1 MPSGG
6 VAHGILYGRDQQVLD
21 LLTTRVPVTVICGD
35 SGVGKTRVLEEVVA
49 RFGGV
54 APAPVVVGHA
64 PAALQAS
71 LLDALGAAAAL
82 IAEDEGAAKRVG
94 RLLVEGGRRLA
105 RAKASEVGLAV
116 ARIVLGAVRDRVG
129 QNVTDVITEYFDQVR
144 EAAADDVAVRI
155 RQASDPDVIH
165 AIAVLAADVAD
176 AAGGKRILLPLD
188 NVNHIQAEDRG
199 RLMDLRP
206 LLPDKVSVLC
216 TFTGVCAAD
225 QSILDEY
232 TRAGITVYPLFG
244 LEEWA
249 IEQWLSAEGLPP
261 DMAKQVLVNTN
272 GYGFDVANAVQ
283 LLRTGRPLTDAA
295 GRSGREEVLRAATS
309 QALRGLDTGSHV
321 AALKLSV
328 LSAPLPSR
336 YAAAYLGMEPAA
348 WAVTQG
354 RLVDSR
360 IFVPGNPPWFH
371 DQRRR
376 LLREQVQDSDLP
388 GYLRAAGTQLRA
400 MAEAGPGMPAD
411 ALTQYAE
418 ISDTLVSLGAADP
431 SVAAVAQL
439 SESALAVLGAIIE
452 LADGDGPGPRSE
464 QVLLYARDIFRCS
477 GDPSAA
483 LAELRDSEL
492 AVTPSDEHQTSV
504 VLRPGS
510 SEAVIYAYGKIGLRL
525 GRIPFPRIASLVFN
539 GRLRTALGPFAH
551 AFYGV
556 GKPSLWELSRQDL
569 PPRARLPHLPP
580 LLAIRR
586 QPRLFIRGLFGDTPI
601 YAAVAYHN
609 QPERDTALTG
619 LREMPAGSFLGQQV
633 VLTSVTG
640 KPDDPLPSRRL
651 ACAFE
656 RALGFP
662 VGNTT
667 NSSDSVIHGV
677 KIPRQDA
684 VEQQLEALNLLA
696 ELSNER
702 ERQVTGHQAARY
714 GLLRWVSPDGQ
725 AELTAVV
732 ANASGIIELKDVP
745 IDVVRTFDRV
755 ALGQLAGLL
764 PGQRIGHMQSRAGHQ
779 TEVTDLQ
786 LAVNEVTR
794 YARMIDGYND
804 PQVAR
809 RQLPADV
816 SYLQSLIQEQLD
828 ERETMARH
836 IADRLGRALPSGRDV
851 YLLVDPHVRDRGM
864 IPWAGQDATIVTAQM
879 LGTSPRVLMAV
890 EPHEEFSPDRDW
902 VDNLTAQVE
911 RVFGVTDVK
920 LVGSGLSSA
929 LDAVSSL
936 LGHMFND
943 ILLI

>member
-6 VAHGILYGRDQQVLD
+6 VAQGILYGRDQQVLD
-21 LLTTRVPVTVICGD
+21 LLATRVPVTVVSGD

-49 RFGGV
+49 LFDGV
-54 APAPVVVGHA
+54 APAPVAVGHA

-71 LLDALGAAAAL
+71 LLDALGAAVAL
-82 IAEDEGAAKRVG
+82 IAEDEGAAQRVG

-105 RAKASEVGLAV
+105 SAKASEVGLAV

-129 QNVTDVITEYFDQVR
+129 QNVTDVIAEYFEQVR
-144 EAAADDVAVRI
+144 DAAADDVAVRI
-155 RQASDPDVIH
+155 RQAGDPDVIR

-188 NVNHIQAEDRG
+188 NVDHIQADDRG
-199 RLMDLRP
+199 RLIDLGP
-206 LLPDKVSVLC
+206 LLSDKVSVLC
-216 TFTGVCAAD
+216 TFTSVCAAD
-225 QSILDEY
+225 ESILDGY
-232 TRAGITVYPLFG
+232 TRAGITVYRLLG
-244 LEEWA
+244 LEAWA
-249 IEQWLSAEGLPP
+249 VEQWLSAEGLPP
-261 DMAKQVLVNTN
+261 GMAKQVLVNTN
-272 GYGFDVANAVQ
+272 GYGFAVANAVQ
-283 LLRTGRPLTDAA
+283 LLRTSQPLTDAA
-295 GRSGREEVLRAATS
+295 GRSGREEVLRAATR
-309 QALRGLDTGSHV
+309 QALRGLDTGSHA

-328 LSAPLPSR
+328 LSAPLPSQ

-348 WAVTQG
+348 WAATQG
-354 RLVDSR
+354 RLVDSC
-360 IFVPGNPPWFH
+360 IFVPGSPPWFH

-376 LLREQVQDSDLP
+376 LLREQVQASDLP

-400 MAEAGPGMPAD
+400 ISEAGPGMPAE

-418 ISDTLVSLGAADP
+418 IGDALVGFGAADP
-431 SVAAVAQL
+431 SVVAVAQL
-439 SESALAVLGAIIE
+439 SDSALAVLGAIIE
-452 LADGDGPGPRSE
+452 LADGDGPGPGSE

-483 LAELRDSEL
+483 LAELRNSEL

-539 GRLRTALGPFAH
+539 GRLRTALGPLAH
-551 AFYGV
+551 ALYGL
-556 GKPSLWELSRQDL
+556 GEPSLWELSRQEL
-569 PPRARLPHLPP
+569 PPSARLPHLPSP
-580 LLAIRR
+580 LASRR
-586 QPRLFIRGLFGDTPI
+586 QPRLLVRGLFGDTAI
-601 YAAVAYHN
+601 YAAVAYQN
-609 QPERDTALTG
+609 QLERDTALTRLG
-619 LREMPAGSFLGQQV
+619 AMPAGPFLGRRV
-633 VLTSVTG
+633 VLTSVTA
-640 KPDDPLPSRRL
+640 KPDEALPPRRL

-656 RALGFP
+656 RALGFRI
-662 VGNTT
+662 GNTT
-667 NSSDSVIHGV
+667 NSFDSVIHGE

-702 ERQVTGHQAARY
+702 ERQVTGHQAPSY
-714 GLLRWVSPDGQ
+714 GLLRWVSPDGP

-732 ANASGIIELKDVP
+732 ANASGIIELKDMP
-745 IDVVRTFDRV
+745 ADVVRTFDRV
-755 ALGQLAGLL
+755 ALGQMAGLL
-764 PGQRIGHMQSRAGHQ
+764 PGQRIGYMQSRYGRQ

-794 YARMIDGYND
+794 YARIIDGYND
-804 PQVAR
+804 PLVAR
-809 RQLPADV
+809 RQLPADI

-828 ERETMARH
+828 ERETMGRH
-836 IADRLGRALPSGRDV
+836 IADRLGRALPPGRDI
-851 YLLVDPHVRDRGM
+851 YLLVDPHVRDRDM
-864 IPWAGQDATIVTAQM
+864 IPWAGQDATVVTAQIR
-879 LGTSPRVLMAV
+879 GTSPRVLIAV
-890 EPHEEFSPDRDW
+890 EPRAEFSADQDW
-902 VDNLTAQVE
+902 VESLTAQVE
-911 RVFGVTDVK
+911 RVFGVTDIK
-920 LVGSGLSSA
+920 FAGSGLSSA

>member
-6 VAHGILYGRDQQVLD
+6 VAQGILYGRDSQVLD
-21 LLTTRVPVTVICGD
+21 LLTSRVPVTVVSGD

-49 RFGGV
+49 LFGGV
-54 APAPVVVGHA
+54 APAPVAVGHA

-82 IAEDEGAAKRVG
+82 IAEDEGAARRVG

-105 RAKASEVGLAV
+105 SAKASEVGLAV

-129 QNVTDVITEYFDQVR
+129 QNVTDVIAEFFEQVR
-144 EAAADDVAVRI
+144 DAAADDVAARI
-155 RQASDPDVIH
+155 RQAGDPDVIH

-188 NVNHIQAEDRG
+188 DVNHIQADDRG
-199 RLMDLRP
+199 RLMDLGP

-216 TFTGVCAAD
+216 TFMSVCSAD
-225 QSILDEY
+225 ESILDGY
-232 TRAGITVYPLFG
+232 TRAGITVYRLLG
-244 LEEWA
+244 LEAWA
-249 IEQWLSAEGLPP
+249 VEQWLSAEGLPP
-261 DMAKQVLVNTN
+261 DMAKQVLINTN
-272 GYGFDVANAVQ
+272 GYGFAVANAVQ
-283 LLRTGRPLTDAA
+283 LLRTGQPLTDAA
-295 GRSGREEVLRAATS
+295 GRSGREEVLRAATR
-309 QALRGLDTGSHV
+309 QALRGLDTGSHA

-328 LSAPLPSR
+328 LSAPLPSQ

-348 WAVTQG
+348 WAATQG
-354 RLVDSR
+354 LLVNSR
-360 IFVPGNPPWFH
+360 IFVPGSPPWFH

-388 GYLRAAGTQLRA
+388 GYLRAAGIQLRA
-400 MAEAGPGMPAD
+400 IAEAGPGMPAD

-418 ISDTLVSLGAADP
+418 ISDMLVGLGAADP

-439 SESALAVLGAIIE
+439 SHSALAVLGAIIE

-464 QVLLYARDIFRCS
+464 QVLLYARDIFRCG

-539 GRLRTALGPFAH
+539 GRLRTALGPFAL
-551 AFYGV
+551 ALYGV
-556 GKPSLWELSRQDL
+556 GEPSLWELSRQSL

-580 LLAIRR
+580 PFASRR
-586 QPRLFIRGLFGDTPI
+586 QPRLLVRGLFGDTPI
-601 YAAVAYHN
+601 YAAVAYQK
-609 QPERDTALTG
+609 QPERDAALTG
-619 LREMPAGSFLGQQV
+619 LRAMPTGPFFGRQV
-633 VLTSVTG
+633 VLTSVTA

-662 VGNTT
+662 VGNIT

-702 ERQVTGHQAARY
+702 ERQVTGQQAPRY
-714 GLLRWVSPDGQ
+714 GLLRWVSPDGL

-745 IDVVRTFDRV
+745 AEVLRTST
-755 ALGQLAGLL
+755 GLL
-764 PGQRIGHMQSRAGHQ
+764 SGSWRGFCPASASATCSLAMGSR
-779 TEVTDLQ
+779 
-786 LAVNEVTR
+786 TR
-794 YARMIDGYND
+794 
-804 PQVAR
+804 
-809 RQLPADV
+809 
-816 SYLQSLIQEQLD
+816 
-828 ERETMARH
+828 
-836 IADRLGRALPSGRDV
+836 
-851 YLLVDPHVRDRGM
+851 
-864 IPWAGQDATIVTAQM
+864 
-879 LGTSPRVLMAV
+879 
-890 EPHEEFSPDRDW
+890 
-902 VDNLTAQVE
+902 
-911 RVFGVTDVK
+911 
-920 LVGSGLSSA
+920 
-929 LDAVSSL
+929 
-936 LGHMFND
+936 
-943 ILLI
+943 